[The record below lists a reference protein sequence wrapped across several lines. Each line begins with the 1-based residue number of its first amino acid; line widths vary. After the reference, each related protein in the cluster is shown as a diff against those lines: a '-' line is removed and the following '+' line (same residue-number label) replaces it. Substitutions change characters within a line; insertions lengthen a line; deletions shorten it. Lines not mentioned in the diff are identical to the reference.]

1 MPARHKYQLAR
12 RQLSPLRQSFVQ
24 VGSAVAALQPFAKQ
38 GMLTSIMQTQ
48 PISQLRQ
55 PGRAQGRAGRWWAEK
70 SQLAWRRVAGKSA
83 NHIKPRHL

>member
-12 RQLSPLRQSFVQ
+12 RQLSTLRQSIVE

-38 GMLTSIMQTQ
+38 GMLTSIMKSQQ
-48 PISQLRQ
+48 ISQLRQ